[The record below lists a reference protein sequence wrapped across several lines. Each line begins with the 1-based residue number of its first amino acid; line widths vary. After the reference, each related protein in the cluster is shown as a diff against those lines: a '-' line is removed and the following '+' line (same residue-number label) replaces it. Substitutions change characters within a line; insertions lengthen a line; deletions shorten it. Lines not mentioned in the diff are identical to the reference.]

1 LPEKVL
7 AVYSFELYFNQGGCH
22 KSIFYPKAII
32 TDIYDYFGLSD
43 YCHDIGK
50 NKGRGRRGIL
60 SKMEALALV
69 KVCMGGLYEGRWVEG
84 SALTGP
90 YVKPLCH
97 GSAFKGPHFKISNSS
112 A

>member
-1 LPEKVL
+1 MTGVQTCALPIS
-7 AVYSFELYFNQGGCH
+7 SFKITEVKATKDPY
-22 KSIFYPKAII
+22 IKAII

-97 GSAFKGPHFKISNSS
+97 GSAFIYAHTST
-112 A
+112 

>member
-1 LPEKVL
+1 
-7 AVYSFELYFNQGGCH
+7 
-22 KSIFYPKAII
+22 
-32 TDIYDYFGLSD
+32 
-43 YCHDIGK
+43 
-50 NKGRGRRGIL
+50 
-60 SKMEALALV
+60 MEALALV